1 MGNTLLI
8 LALLALLL
16 LGGPLL
22 FLNVVAGALKIFLLV
37 LVALLVVGLLFG
49 HSRRRHVVT

>member
-1 MGNTLLI
+1 MASTLLI
-8 LALLALLL
+8 LAILALLL

-22 FLNVVAGALKIFLLV
+22 FLNVVTGALKIVLLV

-49 HSRRRHVVT
+49 HSRRQHVVN